1 MRISTQT
8 DNRPYSLPLGAKEE
22 LQVSM
27 PFNFTYNR
35 EKGIFEP
42 AVKIAQ
48 LAKVIK
54 LNYILSSGSMLD
66 KIVSEIDTQ
75 TCRSI
80 MLPDG
85 MVVDGKVDLS
95 KDPEFTRLYYA
106 EVFDLKRDLSFIV
119 LSFPLAQLY
128 RKDDRVILTGSNS
141 GLNQDEL
148 QGYLFGHGYIT
159 NREVTEMIKN
169 ANKLVIDEVKKQ
181 VMAELDI
188 VQVSNNA

>member
-1 MRISTQT
+1 MTINTQT

-22 LQVSM
+22 ICPNA
-27 PFNFTYNR
+27 PFAFTYNA

-42 AVKIAQ
+42 AVKIAH
-48 LAKVIK
+48 LAKIIK
-54 LNYILSSGSMLD
+54 LNYILTNESMLNS
-66 KIVSEIDTQ
+66 IVSEIDIQ

-80 MLPDG
+80 MLTDG
-85 MVVDGKVDLS
+85 MVVDGKLDLS
-95 KDPEFTRLYYA
+95 KNPEFTRLYYA

-148 QGYLFGHGYIT
+148 QGYLFRHGYIT

-169 ANKLVIDEVKKQ
+169 ANKPIIDEIKKQ